1 MEVTK
6 NDIIRFLSQNSINY
20 SSQYNIIL
28 GQMGYYMPPKI
39 KIDEI
44 DIAII
49 RALQR
54 DARAN
59 FAGIAR
65 DCGVSTDTI
74 SKRFRRMKRA
84 GIIRGTI
91 ILLNPKSFGY
101 DCVASL
107 GINVSYPHLRE
118 VVESIRRIPEIV
130 FYTTSMGRHD
140 IYCIAVL
147 KNVGRLSQVKDL
159 IKGHPM
165 IREVTTSIWVD
176 EILLC
181 PENFEFKHLDR

>member
-1 MEVTK
+1 MAAKV
-6 NDIIRFLSQNSINY
+6 R
-20 SSQYNIIL
+20 
-28 GQMGYYMPPKI
+28 
-39 KIDEI
+39 IDEI
-44 DIAII
+44 DINII

-59 FAGIAR
+59 FADIAR

-74 SKRFRRMKRA
+74 SKRFRKMKKA
-84 GIIRGTI
+84 GIIRGTT

-107 GINVSYPHLRE
+107 GIDVSYPHLRE
-118 VVESIRRIPEIV
+118 VVESIRRMPEIV
-130 FYTTSMGRHD
+130 FCTTSMGRHD
-140 IYCIAVL
+140 IFCIAVF

-159 IKGHPM
+159 IKGHPVV
-165 IREVTTSIWVD
+165 REVTTSIWVD

-181 PENFEFKHLDR
+181 PENFEFEHLNR

>member
-1 MEVTK
+1 VLFSTEKGASM
-6 NDIIRFLSQNSINY
+6 
-20 SSQYNIIL
+20 SSNV
-28 GQMGYYMPPKI
+28 

-44 DIAII
+44 DITII
-49 RALQR
+49 RALQK

-74 SKRFRRMKRA
+74 SKRFRKMKKA
-84 GIIRGTI
+84 GIIRGTT

-101 DCVASL
+101 ECVGSL
-107 GINVSYPHLRE
+107 GVDVSYPHLMT
-118 VVESIRRIPEIV
+118 VVESIQKIPEIV
-130 FYTTSMGRHD
+130 ICTTSMGKHD
-140 IYCIAVL
+140 IFCIAVL

-159 IKGHPM
+159 IKGHPAV
-165 IREVTTSIWVD
+165 RAVTTSIWVD

-181 PENFEFKHLDR
+181 PENFEFNTNLER